1 MIHGI
6 GVDLVRISRIQS
18 GLERFGERYAR
29 RILTTKE
36 YAEFRQAPHRANFLA
51 KRFAAKE
58 AAVKALGTGFRD
70 GLALRHIGVS
80 HDRLGRPF
88 LEYSERAS
96 EILSELGIGSSH
108 LSLSDEDDHALAFVT
123 LVRRD

>member
-6 GVDLVRISRIQS
+6 GVDLVRISRMQS

-36 YAEFRQAPHRANFLA
+36 YTEFLQAPHRANFLA

-58 AAVKALGTGFRD
+58 AAVKAFGTGFRD

-96 EILSELGIGSSH
+96 EMLSELGIGGSH
-108 LSLSDEDDHALAFVT
+108 LSISDEDDHALAFVT
-123 LVRRD
+123 LIRGD